1 MWRRRV
7 TKTDYLIH
15 LKELERSITKIMT
28 QFGLYYEYSHQ
39 RERQKRRK
47 TWSLQ
52 MEAVCVN
59 LEEKRAA
66 VETGLNEVIID
77 SMVL

>member
-47 TWSLQ
+47 SHSVSKLVPIG
-52 MEAVCVN
+52 EG
-59 LEEKRAA
+59 KK
-66 VETGLNEVIID
+66 NEVG
-77 SMVL
+77 L